1 MAKHFTGIDGSLR
14 VDGTQVAKLSE
25 WSFTAETSTL
35 ETTSLG
41 DFARTYVPGIQSFSG
56 TSTAYYYVTS
66 SNTVDGG
73 ALLEDV
79 IRTGAPNTTATHT
92 ILLRLSDSTNREV
105 EFKCVV
111 TSVSISCRVGDL
123 VTASI
128 AFTASGA
135 LTKATLGS

>member
-79 IRTGAPNTTATHT
+79 IRTGAPNTVATHT

>member
-79 IRTGAPNTTATHT
+79 IRTGAPNTAATHT
-92 ILLRLSDSTNREV
+92 ILLRLSDTTNREV

>member
-66 SNTVDGG
+66 ANTVDGG

-79 IRTGAPNTTATHT
+79 IRTGAPNTVATHT

>member
-1 MAKHFTGIDGSLR
+1 MAKHYTGIDGSLL
-14 VDGTQVAKLSE
+14 VDGTKIAKLSE

-41 DFARTYVPGIQSFSG
+41 DFARQYVPGIQSFSG
-56 TSTAYYYVTS
+56 SATAYYYIDS
-66 SNTVDGG
+66 SNVVDGG

-79 IRTGAPNTTATHT
+79 IRTSAPNSVATHT
-92 ILLRLSDSTNREV
+92 ILLRLAGTPNREV

-111 TSVSISCRVGDL
+111 TSVQISCRVGDL

-128 AFTASGA
+128 SFTASGA
-135 LTKATLGS
+135 LTKATMGS

>member
-14 VDGTQVAKLSE
+14 VDGTQIAKLSE
-25 WSFTAETSTL
+25 WTFTAETSTL

-41 DFARTYVPGIQSFSG
+41 YFARQFVPGIQSFSG
-56 TSTAYYYVTS
+56 SATAYYYVTAA
-66 SNTVDGG
+66 NTVDGG

-79 IRTGAPNTTATHT
+79 IRTSATNTVATHT
-92 ILLRLSDSTNREV
+92 ILLRLADTTNREV

-135 LTKATLGS
+135 LTKATMGS

>member
-14 VDGTQVAKLSE
+14 VDGTQIAKLSE
-25 WSFTAETSTL
+25 WTFTAETSTL

-41 DFARTYVPGIQSFSG
+41 DFARQFVPGIQSFSG
-56 TSTAYYYVTS
+56 SATAYYYVTAA
-66 SNTVDGG
+66 NTVDGG

-79 IRTGAPNTTATHT
+79 IRTSAPNTVATHT
-92 ILLRLSDSTNREV
+92 ILLRLSDTTNREV

-135 LTKATLGS
+135 LTKATMGS